1 MPASNNNATYLRAFG
16 LSAVVAA
23 ESSSE
28 QLNQHQLHHHHL
40 QHHVVVG
47 DGRSDCVGE
56 FDTSAE
62 EDRAA
67 ADTID
72 ELNSRRGDAVTTTV
86 VATAEDASDESSSS
100 SPAAAA
106 AAAATTTAAAASQ
119 QQQRCDGGATDVVTA
134 AAAAAAD
141 EENGGGS
148 AGTPSIGYGSPAV
161 DGAPVGRTSFGS
173 EEEEPAAVD
182 RLQQQPVH
190 GTADERPTGNVY
202 VRRDDMNY
210 HQHHHQHQ
218 HQQHDSPPQ
227 LHASTSSTSTT
238 TSTTGVNVNNSNS
251 SGPSPNSRY
260 DMLVAQ
266 TYQQAKYGTGRDLMA
281 SIFPQVLIAGGQQ
294 QLHQQQQQQ
303 QRDEDEDFYEYQQQA
318 AYQQQQQQQQQQ
330 QHTKFEHIV
339 LKQEPL
345 DRVQHVYADEYF
357 HQEHQQQLSVQLQ
370 QQQDQHCAS
379 SPGSS
384 AGGYDEEVVVAA
396 AAAKGELLDL
406 HLARSD
412 GVAGPGQQENPFAHL
427 VASLHSDSGSA
438 SPLQGH
444 LHDDQQQQGGCGSPT
459 VVCQQQPHVADHSYT
474 PSSAAAD
481 QQISQHLQSSQNHHG
496 VYHSGGGSNVIHH
509 NSSNISG
516 SSMYQRS
523 NGGGGLQYSTSLP
536 HYFTSSPELNQQQ
549 ANNIITSVAGNQ
561 MWSTVVS
568 EDGTGGYSPSS
579 TTKQQQSNHN
589 GGGLP
594 AFAQRFSTHTSSAS
608 AYTAPVGSSRS
619 ATSSY
624 HSIATPGVTPYHLTA
639 AAVNNGGPGDTSS
652 LQWATAAAG
661 YANTDGTINY
671 APMTINNQTG
681 RSRPNAF
688 SAAASLSALDEMEI
702 FCEGRECVN
711 CGAVSTPLW
720 RRDGTGHYLCN
731 ACGLYYKM
739 NGINRP
745 LVKQPKRL
753 WLPAQARPVLGI
765 SIRVLCIIMCPQVL
779 QDHLEPAD
787 WKRKPREECKMHLD
801 VKDYSAQI
809 VKRPPRRCGAE
820 IK

>member
-1 MPASNNNATYLRAFG
+1 M
-16 LSAVVAA
+16 
-23 ESSSE
+23 
-28 QLNQHQLHHHHL
+28 
-40 QHHVVVG
+40 VVG

-72 ELNSRRGDAVTTTV
+72 ELNSRRGDVVTTTV
-86 VATAEDASDESSSS
+86 VATAEDASDESSS
-100 SPAAAA
+100 P
-106 AAAATTTAAAASQ
+106 AATTTAAASSSSSQQ
-119 QQQRCDGGATDVVTA
+119 QQQRCDGATDVVT
-134 AAAAAAD
+134 AAAD

-227 LHASTSSTSTT
+227 LHVSNSATTTT
-238 TSTTGVNVNNSNS
+238 TSTTGVNVNNNTNNNS

-266 TYQQAKYGTGRDLMA
+266 TYQQAKYGSGRDLMS
-281 SIFPQVLIAGGQQ
+281 SIFPQVLIAGQQ
-294 QLHQQQQQQ
+294 QLHQ

-318 AYQQQQQQQQQQ
+318 AYQQQQQ

-357 HQEHQQQLSVQLQ
+357 HQDHQQQLSVQLQ
-370 QQQDQHCAS
+370 QQQEQHCS

-412 GVAGPGQQENPFAHL
+412 GGAGPGQQENPFAHL

-444 LHDDQQQQGGCGSPT
+444 LHDDQQQGGCGSPT

-481 QQISQHLQSSQNHHG
+481 QQIPQHLSSQNHHG
-496 VYHSGGGSNVIHH
+496 VYHSGSNVIHH

-516 SSMYQRS
+516 
-523 NGGGGLQYSTSLP
+523 
-536 HYFTSSPELNQQQ
+536 
-549 ANNIITSVAGNQ
+549 
-561 MWSTVVS
+561 
-568 EDGTGGYSPSS
+568 
-579 TTKQQQSNHN
+579 
-589 GGGLP
+589 
-594 AFAQRFSTHTSSAS
+594 
-608 AYTAPVGSSRS
+608 
-619 ATSSY
+619 
-624 HSIATPGVTPYHLTA
+624 
-639 AAVNNGGPGDTSS
+639 
-652 LQWATAAAG
+652 
-661 YANTDGTINY
+661 
-671 APMTINNQTG
+671 
-681 RSRPNAF
+681 
-688 SAAASLSALDEMEI
+688 
-702 FCEGRECVN
+702 
-711 CGAVSTPLW
+711 
-720 RRDGTGHYLCN
+720 
-731 ACGLYYKM
+731 
-739 NGINRP
+739 
-745 LVKQPKRL
+745 
-753 WLPAQARPVLGI
+753 
-765 SIRVLCIIMCPQVL
+765 
-779 QDHLEPAD
+779 
-787 WKRKPREECKMHLD
+787 
-801 VKDYSAQI
+801 
-809 VKRPPRRCGAE
+809 
-820 IK
+820 